1 MNLVAVRRA
10 LGALV
15 LARAAS
21 AGGAESPDYFQD
33 LRGRT
38 YLEVDRSWAARPPGS
53 PEAAPVFR
61 VRELVLRLPQPEP
74 ELRNWWAYRK
84 ILLVTMASG
93 RRYVAES
100 TNGPLE
106 VRRAGEP
113 RPFTRLAAERRG
125 AVVEVWHRFDTEV
138 ADVGIEGDE
147 IRDDDPS
154 RPCSGSLLL
163 TRGGGLELV
172 SHGDDGL
179 TRTVKARRGEIRDA
193 VFRPEEVEELDALR
207 RFDPTKG
214 PDSGGGGLMARI
226 AWAFLF
232 FDRPRPTADL
242 VLEPEPPASDLASW
256 RALAG
261 LPQDLPP
268 FEPGPEGNLV
278 P

>member
-1 MNLVAVRRA
+1 MNLVAMRRA
-10 LGALV
+10 LRAFV

-21 AGGAESPDYFQD
+21 AVAGEAPDYFQD

-38 YLEVDRSWAARPPGS
+38 YLEVDRSWAARPAGS
-53 PEAAPVFR
+53 PDAAPAFR
-61 VRELVLRLPQPEP
+61 IRELVLRLPQPEP

-84 ILLVTMASG
+84 VLLVTTASG

-113 RPFTRLAAERRG
+113 RPFTRLAAERPG

-147 IRDDDPS
+147 IRDDDPG
-154 RPCSGSLLL
+154 RPCSGSLVL
-163 TRGGGLELV
+163 TRGGGLELA

-179 TRTVKARRGEIRDA
+179 TRTVKVRRGEIRDA
-193 VFRPEEVEELDALR
+193 VFRPEEVEDLDALR
-207 RFDPTKG
+207 RIDPAKG
-214 PDSGGGGLMARI
+214 PDSGGGGLLARI
-226 AWAFLF
+226 AWAVLFL
-232 FDRPRPTADL
+232 DRPRPAADL
-242 VLEPEPPASDLASW
+242 VLEPDAPASDLASW

-261 LPQDLPP
+261 LPRDLPP
-268 FEPGPEGNLV
+268 FDPGPDGNLV